1 MQQQIFKLHQQALSD
16 RIVELEFEKEQL
28 TSDLK
33 AENSELEVMLAHVR
47 LDNQQYTEEL
57 KKLQLR
63 NAELEREA
71 ALFRDAGTQAA
82 VDPAT
87 GEPVAFDTS
96 LVLTRTVHESNS
108 QTWTMCSLRVWGA
121 PCRCLKKH
129 ARGWK

>member
-16 RIVELEFEKEQL
+16 RIVELESENEQL
-28 TSDLK
+28 MSDLK

-71 ALFRDAGTQAA
+71 ELFRDVGSQAA

-87 GEPVAFDTS
+87 GDPVS
-96 LVLTRTVHESNS
+96 LI
-108 QTWTMCSLRVWGA
+108 
-121 PCRCLKKH
+121 H
-129 ARGWK
+129 ADSIGINVTP